1 MLGIAHNPSTRTV
14 YKVALCLRLVALAM
28 LGALVLA
35 ASAQA
40 ADEAPAGGVSST
52 EAPSTPLAPE
62 AGGSGAISEELP
74 GVSTPPLVP
83 GEAQEAV
90 STPVAAEKTPE
101 AVSTPVAAEK
111 TPETV
116 STPVAAEKAPETVS
130 TPVTPEKAPVSDPAP
145 ENPQAPEISTPVL
158 SEVLPLEKAPESP
171 KIAAGPEKETG
182 SVAVGPEKASE
193 DPPPPTI
200 ADSPV
205 TLTRSDLGYA
215 TPEIG
220 YEAAPDVPGALI
232 NSPTEPPTGGSLEAG
247 AAEAAA
253 SVAAVAQ
260 ISNAQRAGELSCE
273 LSSLSGDMSGSC
285 STEWLAPQV
294 LLSGSPAGYAAAVA
308 ALAPSAGPPGDGGH
322 GGAAVGSPPVSPGP
336 GPAPAGASG
345 SSAGATGLA
354 LSGFLTLAGLLLLG
368 APRAMRRLR
377 LSCQPWLTACFVLIP
392 ERPG

>member
-1 MLGIAHNPSTRTV
+1 MLGIAHNPSTRTT
-14 YKVALCLRLVALAM
+14 YKVILCLRMVTLAL

-40 ADEAPAGGVSST
+40 AAESPTAALT
-52 EAPSTPLAPE
+52 EAPNTSAASETVGGGAGS
-62 AGGSGAISEELP
+62 GGSTEGAGSTTGSEKMPET
-74 GVSTPPLVP
+74 VS
-83 GEAQEAV
+83 V
-90 STPVAAEKTPE
+90 STPVVVENQPESTPAPGSGKTPSSAE
-101 AVSTPVAAEK
+101 GVGVPVKQPEVQVPEPSKIPAGTDGTEK
-111 TPETV
+111 E
-116 STPVAAEKAPETVS
+116 S
-130 TPVTPEKAPVSDPAP
+130 
-145 ENPQAPEISTPVL
+145 L
-158 SEVLPLEKAPESP
+158 SV
-171 KIAAGPEKETG
+171 AAGPEKT
-182 SVAVGPEKASE
+182 SE

-200 ADSPV
+200 VDTPV
-205 TLTRSDLGYA
+205 ILTRSDLGYA

-220 YEAAPDVPGALI
+220 YEAAPDVPAALI
-232 NSPTEPPTGGSLEAG
+232 NSPTDPPNGGALEAG

-273 LSSLSGDMSGSC
+273 LSSLSGDMSGNC
-285 STEWLAPQV
+285 SAEWLTPQRF
-294 LLSGSPAGYAAAVA
+294 LSGSPASYAAAVA
-308 ALAPSAGPPGDGGH
+308 ALAPTSGPPGDGGR

-336 GPAPAGASG
+336 GPAPAGAAG

-377 LSCQPWLTACFVLIP
+377 LSCQPWRTACFVLIP